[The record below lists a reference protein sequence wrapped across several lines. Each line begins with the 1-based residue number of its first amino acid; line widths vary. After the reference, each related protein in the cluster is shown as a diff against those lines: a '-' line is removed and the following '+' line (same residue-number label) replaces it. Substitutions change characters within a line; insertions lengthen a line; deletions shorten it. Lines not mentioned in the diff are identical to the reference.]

1 MNDLKK
7 FNNITDKQIKS
18 YGVQALADRPNAS
31 SQYGVS
37 GMTSAQLKLW
47 FDRLATFLAGR
58 INEIGDAL
66 SSNEAAQYIKLP
78 LDDIGIGNLAEFLD
92 SIQTGRFAQD
102 LMEIYPSVSSHTR
115 MKLQEVIYETSKSI
129 SDLIREQYTLEEKII
144 DSIRMRFDDSSYML
158 SIDLLNWDGVEIS
171 SGRVSLARLVD
182 GVFNVASEQAD
193 RAQREAD
200 RAEMFAGQAK
210 TSSDESQATLD
221 IMRAY
226 LSQIPKFGTKI
237 VASLPTFDISATT
250 IYLVR
255 ESDELFDIYT
265 EYLFIPHDTS
275 EYLETSYIESEG
287 SWESVGGRAGSVAA
301 PGFDLYIL
309 GLPDVPISGDEKA
322 VSIDA
327 ADLLESAMGGPIRM
341 SLVVAGS
348 YITIVAN
355 AIVRG
360 SSAVVVKDID
370 PYNTLSVT
378 ITASS
383 VTAKITPVEDRF
395 AKIEGELADL
405 LYKAISVT
413 SFTTSTASAEIGST
427 VNNITLAWKLNKKP
441 VSLTI
446 DGTAQNAVA
455 EGSVS
460 MTGLGLTATKKWTL
474 KATDERGA
482 VATKENS
489 LSFYNGVYYG
499 VGAAQSTYTSEF
511 IRGLTKT
518 LRPNKLPS
526 FTANAGAGQYIYYC
540 LPTRMGTCTF
550 KVGGFEGGFGLVSTL
565 TFENAYGYKESYYI
579 YRSANAGLGNTT
591 VEVN

>member
-37 GMTSAQLKLW
+37 GLTSAQLKLW

-102 LMEIYPSVSSHTR
+102 LMEIYPSVSSR
-115 MKLQEVIYETSKSI
+115 DRVKLQEVIYETSKSI
-129 SDLIREQYTLEEKII
+129 SGLISEQRTLEEKII
-144 DSIRMRFDDSSYML
+144 DSIRMRFDNSSYML
-158 SIDLLNWDGVEIS
+158 SIDLLNWDGVEIA

-182 GVFNVASEQAD
+182 GVFDGASEQAD

-200 RAEMFAGQAK
+200 RAEEFAGQAK
-210 TSSDESQATLD
+210 TSSEESQATLD

-287 SWESVGGRAGSVAA
+287 SWESIGGRAGSVAA

-341 SLVVAGS
+341 SLVVDGS

-441 VSLTI
+441 ASLTI
-446 DGTAQNAVA
+446 DGTAQEAVA
-455 EGSVS
+455 DGSLS
-460 MTGLGLTATKKWTL
+460 LTGLGLKETKKWTL
-474 KATDERGA
+474 KATDERGT
-482 VATKENS
+482 VATKETS
-489 LSFYNGVYYG
+489 LSFHNGVYYG
-499 VGAAQSTYTSEF
+499 VGSAQESYTSAF
-511 IRGLTKT
+511 VRGLTKT
-518 LRPNKLPS
+518 LRSTKLAS

-550 KVGGFEGGFGLVSTL
+550 TVGGFEGGFDLAGTIN
-565 TFENAYGYKESYYI
+565 FENASGYKENYYI
-579 YRSANAGLGNTT
+579 YRSTNAGLGNTT
-591 VEVN
+591 VGVT